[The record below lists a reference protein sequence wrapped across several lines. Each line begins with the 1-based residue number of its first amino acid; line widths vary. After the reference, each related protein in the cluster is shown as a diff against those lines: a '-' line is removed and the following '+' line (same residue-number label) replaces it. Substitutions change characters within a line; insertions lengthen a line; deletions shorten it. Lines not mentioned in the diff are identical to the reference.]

1 MYILFWESSA
11 RYKKLWEKRTRRNNS
26 TYGKLEIVFS
36 RVWALKHPPLAPI
49 LQRGQWSIKRDPHI
63 AKNHDMKSSMS
74 KMTSRSI
81 RWDHNVKIVCTVE
94 FTIYRQPLYETLQ
107 YKKFE
112 TFQNSNHEQWLKA
125 WKARNAWKAWKVWKI
140 WKIKIMQTWKKLP
153 KNKKNKKIQ
162 IYRSASSL
170 IFPNFSQEFSKLS
183 DFHVAK

>member
-1 MYILFWESSA
+1 MIDFAVDILTDCSNPLAMDGCTHGGIPEIDESEDDESWRENNFATCWSFFHRKWNKLWSWSLQKDIMYILFWESSA

-94 FTIYRQPLYETLQ
+94 FTIYQQPLYETLQ

-112 TFQNSNHEQWLKA
+112 NF
-125 WKARNAWKAWKVWKI
+125 
-140 WKIKIMQTWKKLP
+140 KL
-153 KNKKNKKIQ
+153 
-162 IYRSASSL
+162 
-170 IFPNFSQEFSKLS
+170 
-183 DFHVAK
+183 